1 MVKKRVILTFLKKL
15 KIVRYLK
22 EEMFGNYI

>member
-1 MVKKRVILTFLKKL
+1 MVKKLVILTFFQKL

>member
-1 MVKKRVILTFLKKL
+1 MVKKIVILTFLNKL

-22 EEMFGNYI
+22 EDMFGNYI

>member
-1 MVKKRVILTFLKKL
+1 MVKKLVILTFLNKL

>member
-1 MVKKRVILTFLKKL
+1 MVKKIAILSFFNKI